1 MDPYASQSMLH
12 ILQQQLKAAQD
23 RNAATAAYNQQGEL
37 IKVPGIGKA
46 LSSAYEQLRNA
57 AEYTEEH
64 LLLQRAIRRYY
75 YRGLS
80 LFTKRSV
87 SVTLGE
93 ELIVELTQ
101 AGYIQNNSYGTHV
114 ALQLQQMVE
123 SHMHS
128 YQTMRDQRVSRDKAV
143 DWTLDVL
150 SVATE
155 ELLHPHYQ
163 LDAIAST
170 AYQHYLQVIPK
181 AAYVETAE
189 DDANYQLCLYIAT
202 LSGLLKFDIASTR
215 HHLLQMYQQSLSD
228 LDQYI
233 SLNRQ
238 IDELYNAPLTQ
249 KLKRAIGRHG
259 APFRVLK
266 SLASAH
272 PTLHELLTDKD
283 AFMQAYHQQVN
294 KEYKDLKKRLN
305 KGIIKSIIFI
315 LITKTIIGLGVE
327 VPYDLIFIGSV
338 AMLPLLI
345 NLLFPPLYMASLK
358 LGLHMPSKA
367 NAEALGTYMEQLL
380 YPTDASH
387 LPQHLPIGA
396 KRMSGST
403 KVLYSILFLIPLSVM
418 VYVLQLLHFN
428 IVQGIIFFIFLST
441 ASFLGFRLSRLIR
454 ELELVVKQQN
464 LIANLRDFFYL
475 PFILVGQWIS
485 AKYARVNAVAFFLDI
500 AIELPMKSVMRLV
513 RQWTRFLNE
522 KHEELY

>member
-1 MDPYASQSMLH
+1 MDPYVSHPLLPL
-12 ILQQQLKAAQD
+12 LQQQLQAAQE
-23 RNAATAAYNQQGEL
+23 RNAATKAYNQQGEL
-37 IKVPGIGKA
+37 IKVPGTGKA

-64 LLLQRAIRRYY
+64 LLLQRAIRRFY

-101 AGYIQNNSYGTHV
+101 AGYLQNNSYGTHV
-114 ALQLQQMVE
+114 AAQLQQMVE
-123 SHMHS
+123 THMQT
-128 YQTMRDQRVSRDKAV
+128 YQAMRDHHVSREKAV

-155 ELLHPHYQ
+155 ELLNPHFQ
-163 LDAIAST
+163 LDAIAT
-170 AYQHYLQVIPK
+170 AAYQHYLEVVPK
-181 AAYVETAE
+181 AAYVEDAA
-189 DDANYQLCLYIAT
+189 DDAHYQLCLYIAT
-202 LSGLLKFDIASTR
+202 QTALLKFDIASTR
-215 HHLLQMYQQSLSD
+215 HHLLQMYQQSVTDLS
-228 LDQYI
+228 QYI

-238 IDELYNAPLTQ
+238 VDDLYNHRLTQ
-249 KLKRAIGRHG
+249 RLKRAISRHG

-266 SLASAH
+266 SLSSAH
-272 PTLHELLTDKD
+272 PTLHELLADKD
-283 AFMQAYHQQVN
+283 SFLQAYRQQLN

-305 KGIIKSIIFI
+305 KGLIKSVVFL
-315 LITKTIIGLGVE
+315 LITKTVIGLGVE
-327 VPYDLIFIGSV
+327 VPYDLVFVGSV
-338 AMLPLLI
+338 ALLPLFV

-367 NAEALGTYMEQLL
+367 NAEALTTYMEQLL
-380 YPTDASH
+380 YPTEASH
-387 LPQHLPIGA
+387 LPAHLPIGA
-396 KRMSGST
+396 KKMSGAT
-403 KVLYSILFLIPLSVM
+403 KSLYGILFLVPLSIM
-418 VYVLQLLHFN
+418 FYVLHLLHFN
-428 IVQGIIFFIFLST
+428 IVQGVIFFVFLST

-464 LIANLRDFFYL
+464 AIANLRDFFYL

-485 AKYARVNAVAFFLDI
+485 AKYARVNAVAFFLDV
-500 AIELPMKSVMRLV
+500 AIELPMKSVLRLI